1 MWLEA
6 NESTQI
12 LLLFVTLKQAI
23 SAGWGGGG
31 GGQPCGSRCW
41 HGKREALGASPG
53 PSTRFPPL

>member
-31 GGQPCGSRCW
+31 RGSTMW
-41 HGKREALGASPG
+41 LEVLAW
-53 PSTRFPPL
+53 